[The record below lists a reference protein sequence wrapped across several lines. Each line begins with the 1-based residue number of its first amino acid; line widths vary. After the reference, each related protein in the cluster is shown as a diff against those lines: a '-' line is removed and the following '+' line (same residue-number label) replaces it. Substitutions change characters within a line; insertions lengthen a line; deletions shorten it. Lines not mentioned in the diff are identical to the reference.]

1 MELLKLLSTNEI
13 VAQII
18 SFLVLVFILRAFA
31 WKRIL
36 SLLDQRKERI
46 ASEFKQ
52 IEDAKIEIEK
62 IKAFYEEKI
71 GAIEEF
77 SRAKIQETVDES
89 RHVSQEIK
97 EKAQKDAKV
106 IMEKAHD
113 NIKIELSQA
122 KEELKEKIV
131 ELTINA
137 AEHIIKEKLN
147 PETDKKLV
155 SSFLEDLEKI
165 R

>member
-46 ASEFKQ
+46 ASDFKQ
-52 IEDAKIEIEK
+52 IEDAKLEIEK
-62 IKAFYEEKI
+62 IKVSYEEKMS
-71 GAIEEF
+71 AIEE
-77 SRAKIQETVDES
+77 SARVKIQDAVNES
-89 RHVSQEIK
+89 RHVAQEIK
-97 EKAQKDAKV
+97 EKAQSDAKV
-106 IMEKAHD
+106 LMEKAQD
-113 NIKIELSQA
+113 NIKIELSKA

-137 AEHIIKEKLN
+137 AEHIIKEKLTS
-147 PETDKKLV
+147 EQDKKLILG
-155 SSFLEDLEKI
+155 FLEESDKA

>member
-46 ASEFKQ
+46 ASDFKQ
-52 IEDAKIEIEK
+52 IEDAKLEIEK
-62 IKAFYEEKI
+62 IKASYEEKMS
-71 GAIEEF
+71 AIEE
-77 SRAKIQETVDES
+77 SARVKIQEAVDES
-89 RHVSQEIK
+89 RHVAQEIK
-97 EKAQKDAKV
+97 EKAQSDALV
-106 IMEKAHD
+106 LMEKSHD
-113 NIKIELSQA
+113 NIKIELSKA

-137 AEHIIKEKLN
+137 AEHIIKEKLTS
-147 PETDKKLV
+147 EQDKKLILG
-155 SSFLEDLEKI
+155 FLEESDKA